1 MSEFSTESD
10 DQDPDYTVKWLG
22 KGERTK
28 LAKGKKQGR
37 GGSTNKT
44 KSDNPR
50 NFRREN
56 QTNEQD
62 QPTERNNGKRKLASI
77 GYKEKD

>member
-1 MSEFSTESD
+1 MSEFATESD
-10 DQDPDYTVKWLG
+10 DHTVKWLG

-28 LAKGKKQGR
+28 QEKGKKQGR